1 MDVYLVRHAIADHRN
16 PARWPDD
23 AEGPLTTK
31 GAVRFRS
38 AARGL
43 HRLVAAVDVVLA
55 SPYTRAWET
64 AEILH
69 DEAGWPPPERC
80 PALEAIRPPDDA
92 LEILQ
97 ERNDRSSAALV
108 GHEPY
113 LSTLASLLL
122 TGREGPLQ
130 LELKKGGV
138 VLLELVGE
146 PGPGR
151 AILRWSVS
159 PKILRS
165 LDPGTD

>member
-23 AEGPLTTK
+23 SRRPLTTK
-31 GAVRFRS
+31 GAGRFRS

-55 SPYTRAWET
+55 SPYMRAWQT

-69 DEAGWPPPERC
+69 YEAGWPPPERC

-92 LEILQ
+92 VEILQ

-122 TGREGPLQ
+122 TGREGALQ

-151 AILRWSVS
+151 AVLRWSVS